1 MALNRRQLSQIYRP
15 VGPKAISLGNN
26 FISAAGVGTTV
37 NLAQA
42 VDLSL
47 PICGFRLVIKG
58 RLVIGTAAFTSTNP
72 EGYLNLLSSIVIQ
85 GTNQRIGGNV
95 TLWNIDLATL
105 WVMQHFFG
113 YRPAQFDISVGGAAA
128 TEVPIPTTPFP
139 AVGASGYINGAT
151 GTYDFRIVVDLPAFL
166 FDSDAAAVG
175 TIPQFLI
182 RQDEWK
188 DSLLITIAGG
198 TQAGAGATGVLGVS
212 AGTTTVTFSS
222 YGSGAGLPTLDIYSL
237 PIEMGLDLK
246 DSVVPGLI
254 SRVTQPI
261 NTILQSAGTGVPLMN
276 MQKQPTSRIFA
287 KFGTNAAA
295 APTAFATLSDTN
307 VTTIGVQLGG
317 NRNVKNKLDV
327 FAHKQ
332 DMCRHYQRDPVQGY
346 NCMDFVQ
353 SHNPDSAY
361 PGQLVGDGTTFQ
373 LVGDVTG
380 VANAYGVIVQEQ
392 ELLTATGPLYTF

>member
-1 MALNRRQLSQIYRP
+1 MPLNRKQLGQIYRP
-15 VGPKAISLGNN
+15 VGPKLISGGNQ
-26 FISAAGVGTTV
+26 FISAAGVGTAI

-47 PICGFRLVIKG
+47 PLCGFRLVLKG
-58 RLVIGTAAFTSTNP
+58 RLVTGTAAFTSVNP
-72 EGYLNLLSSIVIQ
+72 EGFLNLLPSIVIQ

-105 WVMQHFFG
+105 WVMQHMFG
-113 YRPAQFDISVGGAAA
+113 YRPAQFDIAAA
-128 TEVPIPTTPFP
+128 EVPIPTTPFP
-139 AVGASGYINGAT
+139 AVGATGYINGAT
-151 GTYDFRIVVDLPAFL
+151 GTYDFRIVVDLPSFL
-166 FDSDAAAVG
+166 FDSDAAAVA

-182 RQDEWK
+182 RQEEWK
-188 DSLLITIAGG
+188 DSLLIQIQGG
-198 TQAGAGATGVLGVS
+198 TQQGNATGVLGV
-212 AGTTTVTFSS
+212 AAATTTVTFSS
-222 YGSGAGLPTLDIYSL
+222 FGSGTGLPTLDIYSL

-246 DSVVPGLI
+246 DQVVPGLL
-254 SRVTQPI
+254 SRVSQPI
-261 NTILQSAGTGVPLMN
+261 NTVLQSAGTNVALMTL
-276 MQKQPTSRIFA
+276 QKQPTSRIFA

-295 APTAFATLSDTN
+295 APSAFATLSDTN
-307 VTTIGVQLGG
+307 VTTLGVLLGG

-332 DMCRHYQRDPVQGY
+332 DMCRHYQRDPIQGY

-373 LVGDVTG
+373 LVADVTG

-392 ELLTATGPLYTF
+392 ELLTATGPLYSF